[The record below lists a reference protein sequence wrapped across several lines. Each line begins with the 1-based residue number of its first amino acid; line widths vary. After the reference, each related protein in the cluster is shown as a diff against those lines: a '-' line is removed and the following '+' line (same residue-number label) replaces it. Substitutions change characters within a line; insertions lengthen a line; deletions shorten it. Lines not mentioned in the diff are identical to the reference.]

1 VSTVTDDTDTETST
15 RYDTFKEDVGTLK
28 VRRGS
33 AALEQ
38 RLRFGGGALIPLGI
52 VFIILGWWGASDT
65 VLVDEQMSYLISGGL
80 LGLALV
86 ITGACLYI
94 RYWLARQRYW
104 MARATLEQREQSEQL
119 IASLNRIEALL
130 RASSRA

>member
-1 VSTVTDDTDTETST
+1 MSTVTDASETST
-15 RYDTFKEDVGTLK
+15 RYDDFKDDVGSLK

-38 RLRFGGGALIPLGI
+38 RLKVGGGALIPVGI
-52 VFIILGWWGASDT
+52 LLIILGWWGASDT
-65 VLVDEQMSYLISGGL
+65 VLVDEQVSYLISGGL

-86 ITGACLYI
+86 ITGACLYV

-104 MARATLEQREQSEQL
+104 LARATLEQREQSQQL
-119 IASLNRIEALL
+119 VAALDRIETLL
-130 RASSRA
+130 RANGHT

>member
-1 VSTVTDDTDTETST
+1 MSTVTDAGAAST
-15 RYDTFKEDVGTLK
+15 RYDDFKDDVSALK

-38 RLRFGGGALIPLGI
+38 RLKIGGGALIPLGI
-52 VFIILGWWGASDT
+52 LFIVLGWWGASDT
-65 VLVDEQMSYLISGGL
+65 VLVDEQVSYLISGGL

-86 ITGACLYI
+86 IAGACLYM

-104 MARATLEQREQSEQL
+104 LARATLEQREQSEQL
-119 IASLNRIEALL
+119 VAALDRIEAVL
-130 RASSRA
+130 RTGRSA